1 MRRSSTDESTY
12 RRSPSPEGKE
22 PDFAR
27 GDPFRRYS
35 SLYGRA
41 GGGDAGGAFFGLHA
55 NPSPKAAQARYTS
68 PKGSKYVVF
77 YLDLS
82 FIFLLE
88 LKRCGMARACLQ
100 AVKYLMFA
108 FNLLF
113 WLGGCGV
120 LGVGIWLAATQGSFA
135 TLSSSFPSLS
145 AANLL
150 IITGAFVMAIGFV
163 GCLGAIKE
171 NKCLLLTFFLLLL
184 LVFLLE
190 ATIAILF
197 FAYTDKIDR
206 YAQRDLKKGLHLYGT
221 QGNVGLTNA
230 WSIIQTD
237 FRCCGVSNYT
247 DWFEVYN
254 ATRVP
259 DSCCLE
265 FSESCGLHAPG
276 TWWKAPCYETV
287 KVWLQENLLAVG
299 IFGLC
304 TALVQILGL
313 TFAMTMYCQ
322 VVKADTYCA

>member
-1 MRRSSTDESTY
+1 MGSSAAAPVPARVRTPNTRARRLLGALDPPVSTLPWLRPDQAG
-12 RRSPSPEGKE
+12 PEE
-22 PDFAR
+22 P
-27 GDPFRRYS
+27 
-35 SLYGRA
+35 
-41 GGGDAGGAFFGLHA
+41 GGA
-55 NPSPKAAQARYTS
+55 S
-68 PKGSKYVVF
+68 
-77 YLDLS
+77 
-82 FIFLLE
+82 E
-88 LKRCGMARACLQ
+88 
-100 AVKYLMFA
+100 
-108 FNLLF
+108 
-113 WLGGCGV
+113 LGGCGI
-120 LGVGIWLAATQGSFA
+120 LGVGIWLAATQGNFA
-135 TLSSSFPSLS
+135 TLSASFPSLS

-150 IITGAFVMAIGFV
+150 IVTGTFVMAIGFM
-163 GCLGAIKE
+163 GCIGAIKE
-171 NKCLLLTFFLLLL
+171 NKCLLLTFFVMLL

-206 YAQRDLKKGLHLYGT
+206 YAQQDLKKGLHLYDT
-221 QGNVGLTNA
+221 PGNVGLTNA

-287 KVWLQENLLAVG
+287 KIWLQENLLAVG
-299 IFGLC
+299 VFGLC
-304 TALVQILGL
+304 TALV
-313 TFAMTMYCQ
+313 Q

>member
-1 MRRSSTDESTY
+1 MCAARGARLPVCANSGRWRSSLSWLLPPAPDSQE
-12 RRSPSPEGKE
+12 RPVSP
-22 PDFAR
+22 R
-27 GDPFRRYS
+27 
-35 SLYGRA
+35 
-41 GGGDAGGAFFGLHA
+41 HA
-55 NPSPKAAQARYTS
+55 PIHAPPQQTCVSRPLGHLLLSALVDQARPAPVTS
-68 PKGSKYVVF
+68 LGG
-77 YLDLS
+77 LS
-82 FIFLLE
+82 PFV
-88 LKRCGMARACLQ
+88 CLRTGRLGPGPGPPQ
-100 AVKYLMFA
+100 
-108 FNLLF
+108 
-113 WLGGCGV
+113 LGGCGV
-120 LGVGIWLAATQGSFA
+120 LGVGIWLAATQGNFA

-150 IITGAFVMAIGFV
+150 IVTGTFVMAIGFV
-163 GCLGAIKE
+163 GCIGAIKE
-171 NKCLLLTFFLLLL
+171 NKCLLLTFFVLLL

-190 ATIAILF
+190 ATIAVLF
-197 FAYTDKIDR
+197 FAYTDQIDR

-287 KVWLQENLLAVG
+287 KMWLQENLLAVG
-299 IFGLC
+299 VFGLC

>member
-1 MRRSSTDESTY
+1 MGSCVLSCAALCWAARPF
-12 RRSPSPEGKE
+12 PS
-22 PDFAR
+22 A
-27 GDPFRRYS
+27 Y
-35 SLYGRA
+35 
-41 GGGDAGGAFFGLHA
+41 
-55 NPSPKAAQARYTS
+55 Q
-68 PKGSKYVVF
+68 
-77 YLDLS
+77 
-82 FIFLLE
+82 
-88 LKRCGMARACLQ
+88 
-100 AVKYLMFA
+100 
-108 FNLLF
+108 
-113 WLGGCGV
+113 LGGCGV
-120 LGVGIWLAATQGSFA
+120 LGVGIWLAATQGNFA

-150 IITGAFVMAIGFV
+150 IVTGTFVMAIGFV
-163 GCLGAIKE
+163 GCIGALKE
-171 NKCLLLTFFLLLL
+171 NKCLLLTFFVLLL

-190 ATIAILF
+190 ATTAVLF
-197 FAYTDKIDR
+197 FAYSDKIDS
-206 YAQRDLKKGLHLYGT
+206 YAQQDLKKGLHLYGT

-265 FSESCGLHAPG
+265 FSDSCGLHEPG
-276 TWWKAPCYETV
+276 TWWKSPCYETV
-287 KVWLQENLLAVG
+287 KAWLQENLLAVG

>member
-1 MRRSSTDESTY
+1 
-12 RRSPSPEGKE
+12 
-22 PDFAR
+22 
-27 GDPFRRYS
+27 
-35 SLYGRA
+35 
-41 GGGDAGGAFFGLHA
+41 
-55 NPSPKAAQARYTS
+55 
-68 PKGSKYVVF
+68 
-77 YLDLS
+77 
-82 FIFLLE
+82 
-88 LKRCGMARACLQ
+88 
-100 AVKYLMFA
+100 
-108 FNLLF
+108 
-113 WLGGCGV
+113 
-120 LGVGIWLAATQGSFA
+120 
-135 TLSSSFPSLS
+135 
-145 AANLL
+145 
-150 IITGAFVMAIGFV
+150 MAIGFV
-163 GCLGAIKE
+163 GCIGAIKE
-171 NKCLLLTFFLLLL
+171 NKCLLLTFFVLLL

-190 ATIAILF
+190 ASLAILF

-221 QGNVGLTNA
+221 PGNVGLTNA

-276 TWWKAPCYETV
+276 TWWKAPCYEAV
-287 KVWLQENLLAVG
+287 KVWLQEHLLAVG
-299 IFGLC
+299 VFGLC

>member
-1 MRRSSTDESTY
+1 M
-12 RRSPSPEGKE
+12 
-22 PDFAR
+22 AR
-27 GDPFRRYS
+27 G
-35 SLYGRA
+35 
-41 GGGDAGGAFFGLHA
+41 
-55 NPSPKAAQARYTS
+55 
-68 PKGSKYVVF
+68 
-77 YLDLS
+77 
-82 FIFLLE
+82 
-88 LKRCGMARACLQ
+88 CLQ
-100 AVKYLMFA
+100 GVKYLMFA

-120 LGVGIWLAATQGSFA
+120 LGVGIWLAATQGNFA

-150 IITGAFVMAIGFV
+150 IVTGTFVMAIGFV
-163 GCLGAIKE
+163 GCIGALKE

-190 ATIAILF
+190 ATIAVLF

-206 YAQRDLKKGLHLYGT
+206 YAQQDLKKGLHLYGT

-265 FSESCGLHAPG
+265 FSDSCGLHAPG
-276 TWWKAPCYETV
+276 TWWKAVSAVHPLGSGDGTG
-287 KVWLQENLLAVG
+287 KAWLTPLSHSP
-299 IFGLC
+299 
-304 TALVQILGL
+304 
-313 TFAMTMYCQ
+313 AMRR
-322 VVKADTYCA
+322 

>member
-1 MRRSSTDESTY
+1 MLPRAEPRVRLLPFPAAPPPHPLDAHPVPGQRDRIGGLESQWPGVRPRLSCRGCWQLWRAPACLGCTDHWPTCW
-12 RRSPSPEGKE
+12 
-22 PDFAR
+22 
-27 GDPFRRYS
+27 
-35 SLYGRA
+35 
-41 GGGDAGGAFFGLHA
+41 
-55 NPSPKAAQARYTS
+55 
-68 PKGSKYVVF
+68 
-77 YLDLS
+77 LS
-82 FIFLLE
+82 FRGTKLRLASF
-88 LKRCGMARACLQ
+88 RQ
-100 AVKYLMFA
+100 QVQ
-108 FNLLF
+108 
-113 WLGGCGV
+113 LGGCGI
-120 LGVGIWLAATQGSFA
+120 LGVGIWLAATQGNFA

-150 IITGAFVMAIGFV
+150 IVTGTFVMAIGFV
-163 GCLGAIKE
+163 GCIGAIKE
-171 NKCLLLTFFLLLL
+171 NKCLLLTFFVLLL

-190 ATIAILF
+190 ATVTVLF

-221 QGNVGLTNA
+221 PGNVGLTNA

-287 KVWLQENLLAVG
+287 KMWLQENLLAVG

>member
-1 MRRSSTDESTY
+1 MRRSSTDESRY
-12 RRSPSPEGKE
+12 RRSPSPDGKE
-22 PDFAR
+22 PGGPACGPHASAGPGAAEAR
-27 GDPFRRYS
+27 GASPRGRRYV
-35 SLYGRA
+35 L
-41 GGGDAGGAFFGLHA
+41 
-55 NPSPKAAQARYTS
+55 
-68 PKGSKYVVF
+68 F

-82 FIFLLE
+82 FVLLLE
-88 LKRCGMARACLQ
+88 LQRCSMARGCLQ
-100 AVKYLMFA
+100 CVKYLMFA

-120 LGVGIWLAATQGSFA
+120 LGVGIWLAATQGHFA
-135 TLSSSFPSLS
+135 TLSPSFPSLS

-150 IITGAFVMAIGFV
+150 IVAGTLVMAIGFV
-163 GCLGAIKE
+163 GCVGAVKE
-171 NKCLLLTFFLLLL
+171 HKCLLLTFFAMLL
-184 LVFLLE
+184 LVLLLE
-190 ATIAILF
+190 ATIVILF
-197 FAYTDKIDR
+197 FVYTDKIDR
-206 YAQRDLKKGLHLYGT
+206 YAQRDLRRGLHLYGT

-265 FSESCGLHAPG
+265 FSESCGLHSPG

-299 IFGLC
+299 VFGLC

-322 VVKADTYCA
+322 VTKADTYCA

>member
-1 MRRSSTDESTY
+1 M
-12 RRSPSPEGKE
+12 
-22 PDFAR
+22 AR
-27 GDPFRRYS
+27 G
-35 SLYGRA
+35 
-41 GGGDAGGAFFGLHA
+41 
-55 NPSPKAAQARYTS
+55 
-68 PKGSKYVVF
+68 
-77 YLDLS
+77 
-82 FIFLLE
+82 
-88 LKRCGMARACLQ
+88 CLQ
-100 AVKYLMFA
+100 GVKYLMFA

-113 WLGGCGV
+113 WLGGCGI
-120 LGVGIWLAATQGSFA
+120 LGVGVWLATTQGSFA

-150 IITGAFVMAIGFV
+150 IVTGTFVMAIGFV
-163 GCLGAIKE
+163 GCIGAVKE
-171 NKCLLLTFFLLLL
+171 NKCLLLTFFVVL
-184 LVFLLE
+184 LVVFVLE
-190 ATIAILF
+190 VAVAVLF

-206 YAQRDLKKGLHLYGT
+206 YAQRDLRKGLHLYGT
-221 QGNVGLTNA
+221 PGNVGLTNA

-265 FSESCGLHAPG
+265 FSESCGLHTPG

-287 KVWLQENLLAVG
+287 KMWLQENLLAVG

>member
-12 RRSPSPEGKE
+12 HRSPSLDSKDYSFPNG
-22 PDFAR
+22 A
-27 GDPFRRYS
+27 FRRYS
-35 SLYGRA
+35 SMYG
-41 GGGDAGGAFFGLHA
+41 GQFGAASNSFFGFHT
-55 NPSPKAAQARYTS
+55 NPGPKATKAKYTT
-68 PKGSKYVVF
+68 PKGNKYVVF

-88 LKRCGMARACLQ
+88 LKRCSMAHNCLQ
-100 AVKYLMFA
+100 CIKYLMFV

-113 WLGGCGV
+113 WLGGCGI
-120 LGVGIWLAATQGSFA
+120 LGVGIWLAVTQGNFA

-150 IITGAFVMAIGFV
+150 IVTGTFIMIIGFV
-163 GCLGAIKE
+163 GCIGAIKE
-171 NKCLLLTFFLLLL
+171 NKCLLLSFFIMLLII
-184 LVFLLE
+184 FLLE
-190 ATIAILF
+190 LTVVILF
-197 FAYTDKIDR
+197 FAYTDKIDK

-221 QGNVGLTNA
+221 DGNIGLTNA

-254 ATRVP
+254 TTRVP

-265 FSESCGLHAPG
+265 FSENCGLHSPG
-276 TWWKAPCYETV
+276 TWWKA
-287 KVWLQENLLAVG
+287 
-299 IFGLC
+299 
-304 TALVQILGL
+304 ILGL

>member
-1 MRRSSTDESTY
+1 MGE
-12 RRSPSPEGKE
+12 
-22 PDFAR
+22 
-27 GDPFRRYS
+27 
-35 SLYGRA
+35 
-41 GGGDAGGAFFGLHA
+41 FGE
-55 NPSPKAAQARYTS
+55 KTTT
-68 PKGSKYVVF
+68 
-77 YLDLS
+77 
-82 FIFLLE
+82 
-88 LKRCGMARACLQ
+88 CGTVCL
-100 AVKYLMFA
+100 KYLLFT
-108 FNLLF
+108 FNCCF
-113 WLGGCGV
+113 WLGGCGI
-120 LGVGIWLAATQGSFA
+120 LGVGIWLAATQGNFA

-150 IITGAFVMAIGFV
+150 IVTGTFVMAIGFV
-163 GCLGAIKE
+163 GCIGAIKE
-171 NKCLLLTFFLLLL
+171 NKCLLLTFFVLLL

-190 ATIAILF
+190 ASLAILF
-197 FAYTDKIDR
+197 FAYTDKKTLQAHLGGSLPQPWNRPFLQGAWFLYWRTNALRNQDPGPLGWQHGAVWVVTGVRRHSPEGLCARPSPSIDR
-206 YAQRDLKKGLHLYGT
+206 YAQQDLKKGLHLYGT
-221 QGNVGLTNA
+221 PGNVGLTNA

-299 IFGLC
+299 VFGLC

>member
-1 MRRSSTDESTY
+1 TCLGNGVESGHLG
-12 RRSPSPEGKE
+12 SG
-22 PDFAR
+22 
-27 GDPFRRYS
+27 
-35 SLYGRA
+35 SL
-41 GGGDAGGAFFGLHA
+41 
-55 NPSPKAAQARYTS
+55 
-68 PKGSKYVVF
+68 
-77 YLDLS
+77 
-82 FIFLLE
+82 
-88 LKRCGMARACLQ
+88 CGVYRACGSPGWMPYTLGS
-100 AVKYLMFA
+100 
-108 FNLLF
+108 
-113 WLGGCGV
+113 LGGCGI
-120 LGVGIWLAATQGSFA
+120 LGVGIWLAATQGNFA

-150 IITGAFVMAIGFV
+150 IVTGTFVMAIGFV
-163 GCLGAIKE
+163 GCIGAIKE
-171 NKCLLLTFFLLLL
+171 NKCLLLTFFVLLL

-190 ATIAILF
+190 ATITILF

-221 QGNVGLTNA
+221 PGNVGLTNA

-265 FSESCGLHAPG
+265 FSDSCGLHAPG

-287 KVWLQENLLAVG
+287 KMWLQENLLAVG

>member
-12 RRSPSPEGKE
+12 RRSPSPPGKE
-22 PDFAR
+22 PGFAH
-27 GDPFRRYS
+27 
-35 SLYGRA
+35 
-41 GGGDAGGAFFGLHA
+41 GGPFFGLHA
-55 NPSPKAAQARYTS
+55 SPGPKAAQARYTS
-68 PKGSKYVVF
+68 PKGNKYVVF

-88 LKRCGMARACLQ
+88 LKRCSMARGCLQ
-100 AVKYLMFA
+100 GVKYLMFA

-113 WLGGCGV
+113 WLGGCGI
-120 LGVGIWLAATQGSFA
+120 LGVGIWLAATQGNFA

-150 IITGAFVMAIGFV
+150 IVTGTFVMAIGFV
-163 GCLGAIKE
+163 GCIGAIKE
-171 NKCLLLTFFLLLL
+171 NRCLLLTFFVALL

-190 ATIAILF
+190 ACITILF
-197 FAYTDKIDR
+197 FAYTDKGAPAVLQIDK
-206 YAQRDLKKGLHLYGT
+206 YAQQDLKKGLHLYGT
-221 QGNVGLTNA
+221 PGNVGLTNA

-287 KVWLQENLLAVG
+287 KMWLQENLLAVG
-299 IFGLC
+299 VFGLC

>member
-1 MRRSSTDESTY
+1 MTDSCAAGGPRAGLPPALAVLTAGRPAGSLSGGSSTTGFFSVA
-12 RRSPSPEGKE
+12 SP
-22 PDFAR
+22 
-27 GDPFRRYS
+27 
-35 SLYGRA
+35 
-41 GGGDAGGAFFGLHA
+41 
-55 NPSPKAAQARYTS
+55 
-68 PKGSKYVVF
+68 
-77 YLDLS
+77 
-82 FIFLLE
+82 E
-88 LKRCGMARACLQ
+88 LKRCSMARGCLQ
-100 AVKYLMFA
+100 GVKFLMFA

-113 WLGGCGV
+113 W
-120 LGVGIWLAATQGSFA
+120 
-135 TLSSSFPSLS
+135 
-145 AANLL
+145 
-150 IITGAFVMAIGFV
+150 
-163 GCLGAIKE
+163 E
-171 NKCLLLTFFLLLL
+171 NKCLLLTFFVLLL

-190 ATIAILF
+190 ATITILF

-221 QGNVGLTNA
+221 PGNVGLTNA
-230 WSIIQTD
+230 WGIIQTD

-265 FSESCGLHAPG
+265 FSDSCGLHAPG

-287 KVWLQENLLAVG
+287 KMWLQENLLAVG

>member
-12 RRSPSPEGKE
+12 HRSPSVDSKDYSFPNG
-22 PDFAR
+22 A
-27 GDPFRRYS
+27 FRRYS
-35 SLYGRA
+35 SMYG
-41 GGGDAGGAFFGLHA
+41 GQFGAA
-55 NPSPKAAQARYTS
+55 K
-68 PKGSKYVVF
+68 
-77 YLDLS
+77 
-82 FIFLLE
+82 
-88 LKRCGMARACLQ
+88 LKRCSMAHNCLQ
-100 AVKYLMFA
+100 CIKYLMFV

-113 WLGGCGV
+113 WLGGCGI
-120 LGVGIWLAATQGSFA
+120 LGVGIWLAVTQGNFA

-150 IITGAFVMAIGFV
+150 IITGTFVMIIGFV
-163 GCLGAIKE
+163 GCIGAIKE
-171 NKCLLLTFFLLLL
+171 NKCLLLS
-184 LVFLLE
+184 
-190 ATIAILF
+190 I
-197 FAYTDKIDR
+197 DK

-221 QGNVGLTNA
+221 DGNIGLTNA

-254 ATRVP
+254 TTRVP

-265 FSESCGLHAPG
+265 FSENCGLHSPG

-287 KVWLQENLLAVG
+287 KLWLQENLLAVG

-322 VVKADTYCA
+322 VVKTDTYCA

>member
-1 MRRSSTDESTY
+1 MSGRTSCSGQRGRTGAVSNRGLGS
-12 RRSPSPEGKE
+12 E
-22 PDFAR
+22 PGSAAEA
-27 GDPFRRYS
+27 
-35 SLYGRA
+35 A
-41 GGGDAGGAFFGLHA
+41 GGCG
-55 NPSPKAAQARYTS
+55 
-68 PKGSKYVVF
+68 
-77 YLDLS
+77 
-82 FIFLLE
+82 E

-150 IITGAFVMAIGFV
+150 IVTGTFVMAIGFV

-197 FAYTDKIDR
+197 FVYTDKIDR

-299 IFGLC
+299 VFGLC

>member
-1 MRRSSTDESTY
+1 MSCQ
-12 RRSPSPEGKE
+12 
-22 PDFAR
+22 
-27 GDPFRRYS
+27 
-35 SLYGRA
+35 
-41 GGGDAGGAFFGLHA
+41 
-55 NPSPKAAQARYTS
+55 AA
-68 PKGSKYVVF
+68 SKNA
-77 YLDLS
+77 
-82 FIFLLE
+82 E
-88 LKRCGMARACLQ
+88 LKRCSMAHNCLQ
-100 AVKYLMFA
+100 CIKYLMFV

-113 WLGGCGV
+113 WLGGCGI
-120 LGVGIWLAATQGSFA
+120 LGVGIWLAVTQGNFA

-150 IITGAFVMAIGFV
+150 IITGTFVMIIGFV
-163 GCLGAIKE
+163 GCIGAIKE
-171 NKCLLLTFFLLLL
+171 NKCLLLSFFIMLLIIF
-184 LVFLLE
+184 VLE
-190 ATIAILF
+190 LTVVILF
-197 FAYTDKIDR
+197 FVYTDKIDK

-221 QGNVGLTNA
+221 DGNIGLTNA

-254 ATRVP
+254 TTRVP

-265 FSESCGLHAPG
+265 FSENCGLHSPG

-287 KVWLQENLLAVG
+287 KLWLQENLLAVG

>member
-1 MRRSSTDESTY
+1 
-12 RRSPSPEGKE
+12 
-22 PDFAR
+22 
-27 GDPFRRYS
+27 
-35 SLYGRA
+35 
-41 GGGDAGGAFFGLHA
+41 
-55 NPSPKAAQARYTS
+55 
-68 PKGSKYVVF
+68 
-77 YLDLS
+77 
-82 FIFLLE
+82 
-88 LKRCGMARACLQ
+88 MARACLQ

-171 NKCLLLTFFLLLL
+171 NKCLLLT
-184 LVFLLE
+184 
-190 ATIAILF
+190 
-197 FAYTDKIDR
+197 IDR

>member
-1 MRRSSTDESTY
+1 MVLS
-12 RRSPSPEGKE
+12 
-22 PDFAR
+22 
-27 GDPFRRYS
+27 
-35 SLYGRA
+35 
-41 GGGDAGGAFFGLHA
+41 
-55 NPSPKAAQARYTS
+55 
-68 PKGSKYVVF
+68 
-77 YLDLS
+77 LDLS
-82 FIFLLE
+82 LLLLLE
-88 LKRCGMARACLQ
+88 LRSCGMARGCLQ

-113 WLGGCGV
+113 WLGGCGI
-120 LGVGIWLAATQGSFA
+120 LGVGIWLAATQGNFA

-150 IITGAFVMAIGFV
+150 MVTGAFVMAIGFV
-163 GCLGAIKE
+163 GCVGAIQE
-171 NKCLLLTFFLLLL
+171 HKCLLLSFFVLLL

-190 ATIAILF
+190 ATVTILF
-197 FAYTDKIDR
+197 FTYTEQIDR
-206 YAQRDLKKGLHLYGT
+206 YAQQDLKQGLHLYGSA
-221 QGNVGLTNA
+221 GNVGLTNA

-265 FSESCGLHAPG
+265 FSDGCGLHAPG
-276 TWWKAPCYETV
+276 TWWKAPCYQTV

-299 IFGLC
+299 VFGLC

-322 VVKADTYCA
+322 VLKADRYCA